1 MSSNALTSIT
11 CVISNNADEIR
22 RLVKEE
28 NFCPV
33 ECSTGGES
41 ILDELEM
48 DHHGS
53 LSHLEG
59 VAIRAYRDHFGARKG
74 NPKFVVTGAADA
86 DAAFAI
92 ASLAGLLPH
101 PSREAEFERAPV
113 PVRKSMTRDLSALA
127 ELVNR
132 VDTDPIGV
140 DLAMAEYG
148 PMLLVFNALNAQN
161 RDSLGLYGAVSRWVN
176 LTTGNPAPL
185 KPIMEGAKGSEA
197 ARRTEAEV
205 DLEERG
211 SMIGDTVA
219 IIEFS
224 RSWGFDIWYGRQADQ
239 GTPNEVS
246 GWKAPVVLALVE
258 TMGGITIG
266 CPNQAVAESLF
277 GEGGLKNVFPKL
289 DEAISTG
296 WGGREAIGGSPRG
309 MKMTLEQLREAAE
322 VVSGLIRRR

>member
-1 MSSNALTSIT
+1 MAGTTTYFICL
-11 CVISNNADEIR
+11 ISNDADEIR

-28 NFCPV
+28 GFCPV
-33 ECSTGGES
+33 ECSIGGKS
-41 ILDELEM
+41 LVDDLKM
-48 DHHGS
+48 DHHGE
-53 LSHLEG
+53 LSELEG
-59 VAIRAYRDHFGARKG
+59 VAVRAYRDHFGARKD

-92 ASLAGLLPH
+92 AALAGLLPH
-101 PSREAEFERAPV
+101 PSREEEFERAPV

-127 ELVNR
+127 ELVNK

-140 DLAMAEYG
+140 DLATAEHG

-185 KPIMEGAKGSEA
+185 RPIFEGAKGSEA
-197 ARRTEAEV
+197 ARRAEAEA

-211 SMIGDTVA
+211 SMIGDKVA
-219 IIEFS
+219 VIEFS
-224 RSWGFDIWYGRQADQ
+224 RSWGFDIWYGRQTDQ
-239 GTPNEVS
+239 GAPDEVA

-266 CPNQAVAESLF
+266 CPNPAVAESLF
-277 GEGGLKNVFPKL
+277 GKGGLKNVFPKL
-289 DEAISTG
+289 DEAIAKG

-309 MKMTLEQLREAAE
+309 MKMTPEQLREAAR
-322 VVSGLIRRR
+322 VVAELVRK